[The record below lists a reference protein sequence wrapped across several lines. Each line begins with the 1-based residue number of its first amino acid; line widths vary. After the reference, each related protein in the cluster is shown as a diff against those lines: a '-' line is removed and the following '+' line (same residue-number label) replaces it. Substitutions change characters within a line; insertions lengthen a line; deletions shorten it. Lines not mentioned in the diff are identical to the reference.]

1 MAAHTDTYLLQ
12 ICHVCSRKMSIYLTL
27 ALVFQVIHVHAIPE
41 DPLMTYDQWYSAGTA
56 AYTKE
61 KWVSDCVRRCK
72 KRVFEERPDGTA
84 SKEVEEAFESLKP
97 YDYLQLCYYK
107 IDNLEQAIAT
117 AYTFLLG
124 NPEHEPMRRN
134 IEYYRK
140 MPGVKLDWFKDIE
153 LKTYQA
159 YYLQALD
166 HYKKDEWLMVLE
178 NMEKALQNYYKEHE
192 QCAALCEEKYDHES
206 FPEFYNAI
214 SDHYI
219 SVLKCKMNCPV
230 KMGRVYGKPNKH
242 YLADHFHYL
251 QFAYYK
257 VGNIEKAAQAVAS
270 FLLLKPDDDT
280 QFRNKIYYLTQESIS
295 ETHFTP
301 RQDLMKFH
309 LEQTQMSQLLRYA
322 EKHYISADSEMEEK
336 DYPEEVPPR
345 NRGVNPEDLIKTYP
359 VDPEGIKEYEGHG
372 VKIIGDEVLL
382 NGTERFAADGIL
394 TEDQCNTLIEL
405 AQKATIGD
413 GYKSLNKPG
422 TSPHTSHEI
431 FAGLDVTKASELAQN
446 ADVDPEWVQLYLDVA
461 DKARDLARKYFVGDK
476 PLYFDFTHLVC
487 RTALEGGINREDLSH
502 PIHGDN
508 CLLLPDGT
516 CKKERPA
523 YVQRDYS
530 ALVYL
535 NGDFEGGNFMFN
547 YPNKT
552 IQSEVKPKCGRI
564 VSFNASNL
572 HGVQP
577 VIKGKRCAVA
587 LWFTLDSNYREAAH
601 IIARSMLKSISKK
614 PTGPKVISH
623 TEL

>member
-61 KWVSDCVRRCK
+61 KWYDCITNFLRALEDHKFYQTNLITCRVDCQTKHFLPLEKVVNVELAFFDYALRVSDCVRRCK

-405 AQKATIGD
+405 AQQGSLFGD
-413 GYKSLNKPG
+413 GYKQSKVKG
-422 TSPHTSHEI
+422 SPHTEHEM
-431 FAGLDVTKASELAQN
+431 FEGLTVIRSAQLAQN

-508 CLLLPDGT
+508 CLLLPDG
-516 CKKERPA
+516 
-523 YVQRDYS
+523 
-530 ALVYL
+530 
-535 NGDFEGGNFMFN
+535 
-547 YPNKT
+547 
-552 IQSEVKPKCGRI
+552 
-564 VSFNASNL
+564 
-572 HGVQP
+572 
-577 VIKGKRCAVA
+577 
-587 LWFTLDSNYREAAH
+587 
-601 IIARSMLKSISKK
+601 
-614 PTGPKVISH
+614 
-623 TEL
+623 